1 MPQHDTGKTYARA
14 CTGAALE
21 TTINHSM
28 DDPQDIVLFG
38 SCFCPFV
45 QRVWV
50 ALEVL
55 GIPYSVNEVDIY
67 KNPKPDDLLE
77 VSPKGLVPALK
88 LCRYHPPR
96 ALNESTVIMD
106 YLEDLAF
113 NTTKRSLFPS
123 ASDPY
128 ARGLVRLIGD
138 HVNRALV
145 PSFYRFLQSQEPGAQ
160 IQAGHDFHAAIAS
173 MVDLLQRIETEIFGA
188 GGQSGSGE
196 LRAARDGLGLWVEG
210 NDTPGW
216 VDIMA
221 GPWLFRANNV
231 LKHYRSFVMPSGARF
246 DTYLARLFEHPK
258 FKMTCSD
265 EDLYLQSYERYA
277 FNRPNTSQVADAI
290 NSGRALP

>member
-1 MPQHDTGKTYARA
+1 M
-14 CTGAALE
+14 
-21 TTINHSM
+21 
-28 DDPQDIVLFG
+28 
-38 SCFCPFV
+38 
-45 QRVWV
+45 
-50 ALEVL
+50 
-55 GIPYSVNEVDIY
+55 
-67 KNPKPDDLLE
+67 
-77 VSPKGLVPALK
+77 
-88 LCRYHPPR
+88 
-96 ALNESTVIMD
+96 
-106 YLEDLAF
+106 
-113 NTTKRSLFPS
+113 
-123 ASDPY
+123 
-128 ARGLVRLIGD
+128 
-138 HVNRALV
+138 

-221 GPWLFRANNV
+221 GPCKRFCIRISSGSDTLRGLFRANNV

-265 EDLYLQSYERYA
+265 EDLYLQSYERY
-277 FNRPNTSQVADAI
+277 
-290 NSGRALP
+290 

>member
-1 MPQHDTGKTYARA
+1 MSQGKTYARA

-88 LCRYHPPR
+88 FCRYQPPR
-96 ALNESTVIMD
+96 ALNESTVIMN

-145 PSFYRFLQSQEPGAQ
+145 PSFYRFLQSQESGLRYKQVKTFVP
-160 IQAGHDFHAAIAS
+160 
-173 MVDLLQRIETEIFGA
+173 LLKA
-188 GGQSGSGE
+188 CGSGE
-196 LRAARDGLGLWVEG
+196 LTASRDGLGLWVEG
-210 NDTPGW
+210 NESLGW
-216 VDIMA
+216 IDIMA

-246 DTYLARLFEHPK
+246 DAYLARLFEHPK